1 MDCCEQGEA
10 NKEAGFEL
18 WLGFYRE
25 LLGRVRLARVGRLAS
40 STQNSNHRVPQ
51 GEGTEDV

>member
-25 LLGRVRLARVGRLAS
+25 LLSQVRLARAGRLAS

-51 GEGTEDV
+51 GEGTENV